1 MWESSELSEVQ
12 WLPRQTKS
20 LEHGICPYQQP
31 IARAEVT
38 GAVVGL
44 QEGGRRQLR
53 YGRGCTNTGRHQP
66 ASAV

>member
-1 MWESSELSEVQ
+1 MWQSSELSEVQ

-20 LEHGICPYQQP
+20 LDRGICPYQQP
-31 IARAEVT
+31 IARVEVT

-44 QEGGRRQLR
+44 QEGGRQQLL

-66 ASAV
+66 TSAV